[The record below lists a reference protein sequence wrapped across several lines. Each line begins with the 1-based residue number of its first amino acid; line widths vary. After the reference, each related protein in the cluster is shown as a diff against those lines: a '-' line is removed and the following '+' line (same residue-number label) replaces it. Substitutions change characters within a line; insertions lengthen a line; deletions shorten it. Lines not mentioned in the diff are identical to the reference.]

1 MDDVEIYVP
10 QGEGIVHFRS
20 VFSHLLHS
28 TTYFARY
35 LYPPP

>member
-28 TTYFARY
+28 TI
-35 LYPPP
+35 